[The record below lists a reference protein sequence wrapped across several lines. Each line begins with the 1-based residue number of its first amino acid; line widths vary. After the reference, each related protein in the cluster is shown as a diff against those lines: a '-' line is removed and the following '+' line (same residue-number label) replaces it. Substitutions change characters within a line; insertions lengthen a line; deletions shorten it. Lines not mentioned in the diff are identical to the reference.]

1 MAFEWCIDREN
12 SPMEIADG
20 GNSSAATRQ
29 SIRRQTRSAELPGL
43 QANRGITRIWICRI
57 PHQEADKTARRDAV
71 PIAEFD
77 RLQTSP
83 SSSNSASSR
92 SSQTAITIDT
102 TSEGFHA
109 H

>member
-57 PHQEADKTARRDAV
+57 PHQEAEKTARRDAV
-71 PIAEFD
+71 PIAELPD
-77 RLQTSP
+77 CRRPRVQATPRLVGRVKPPSP
-83 SSSNSASSR
+83 L
-92 SSQTAITIDT
+92 T
-102 TSEGFHA
+102 
-109 H
+109 